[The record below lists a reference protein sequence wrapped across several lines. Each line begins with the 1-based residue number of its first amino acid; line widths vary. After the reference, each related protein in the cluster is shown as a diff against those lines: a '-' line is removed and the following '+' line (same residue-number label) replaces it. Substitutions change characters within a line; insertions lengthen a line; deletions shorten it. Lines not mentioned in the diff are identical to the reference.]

1 MFYDIME
8 NTLKVLI
15 VTLLIFIGMFISE
28 WGLAE
33 DMEYAYF
40 EWQKD
45 AINQDI
51 RIDLDRCEWIK
62 NPWDNVRKS
71 PDYIPTRLECND

>member
-40 EWQKD
+40 E
-45 AINQDI
+45 
-51 RIDLDRCEWIK
+51 
-62 NPWDNVRKS
+62 
-71 PDYIPTRLECND
+71 